1 LKQVVLKSKQEEEE
15 TMPGEIVR
23 QLEERLRQDR
33 TFRHRLLASPV
44 QTLLE
49 YDLTEEEKQ
58 SFIVP
63 NFSWLIEQRLAG
75 VSYPRSEDALAL
87 LWQLGVKALLSLSE
101 EPVPSGL
108 LTRYGF
114 QMQHLPVADFTAPT
128 LSQVKQAVVGIDG
141 FLAQGLPVAVH
152 CGAGLGRTGT
162 VLACYLVSQ
171 GSSARQAIEQVRMKR
186 PGSIETPEQEAVV
199 ELYERERTD

>member
-1 LKQVVLKSKQEEEE
+1 MS
-15 TMPGEIVR
+15 GEIVR
-23 QLEERLRQDR
+23 QLEGRLRQDPA
-33 TFRHRLLASPV
+33 FRHRLLASPV

-58 SFIVP
+58 PFIVP
-63 NFSWLIEQRLAG
+63 NFSWLIERRLAG

-87 LWQLGVKALLSLSE
+87 LWQLGVRALLSLSE

-114 QMQHLPVADFTAPT
+114 QVQHLPVADFTAPT
-128 LSQVKQAVVGIDG
+128 LSQVKQAIVGIDG

-186 PGSIETPEQEAVV
+186 PGSIEIPEQEAVV
-199 ELYERERTD
+199 ELYERQRTD

>member
-1 LKQVVLKSKQEEEE
+1 MS
-15 TMPGEIVR
+15 GEVVR

-33 TFRHRLLASPV
+33 AFRHQLFSSPV
-44 QTLLE
+44 QTLGE
-49 YDLTEEEKQ
+49 YDLTEEEQ
-58 SFIVP
+58 RQFIVP
-63 NFSWLIEQRLAG
+63 NFSWLIENRLAG

-101 EPVPSGL
+101 EPVPTDL

-114 QMQHLPVADFTAPT
+114 QMEHLPVADFTTPT
-128 LSQVKQAVVGIDG
+128 LSQVEQAVASING
-141 FLAQGLPVAVH
+141 FFAQGLPVAVH

-171 GSSARQAIEQVRMKR
+171 GSSAKQAIEQVRTKR
-186 PGSIETPEQEAVV
+186 PGSIETPEQQAVI
-199 ELYERERTD
+199 ELYERHHLG

>member
-1 LKQVVLKSKQEEEE
+1 MS
-15 TMPGEIVR
+15 GEVVR

-33 TFRHRLLASPV
+33 AFRHQLFSSPV
-44 QTLLE
+44 QTLGE
-49 YDLTEEEKQ
+49 YDLTEEEQ
-58 SFIVP
+58 RQFIVP
-63 NFSWLIEQRLAG
+63 NFSWLIENRLAG

-101 EPVPSGL
+101 EPVPTDL

-114 QMQHLPVADFTAPT
+114 QMEHLPVADFTTPT
-128 LSQVKQAVVGIDG
+128 LSQVEQAVASING
-141 FLAQGLPVAVH
+141 FFAQGLPVAVH

-171 GSSARQAIEQVRMKR
+171 GRSAKQAIEQVRTKR
-186 PGSIETPEQEAVV
+186 LGSIRVAGPAH
-199 ELYERERTD
+199 L

>member
-1 LKQVVLKSKQEEEE
+1 
-15 TMPGEIVR
+15 MPGEIVR
-23 QLEERLRQDR
+23 QLEGRLRQDR
-33 TFRHRLLASPV
+33 AFRHRLLASPV

-58 SFIVP
+58 PFIVP
-63 NFSWLIEQRLAG
+63 NFSWLIEHRLAG

-101 EPVPSGL
+101 EPVPFGL

-114 QMQHLPVADFTAPT
+114 QVQHLPVADFTAPT
-128 LSQVKQAVVGIDG
+128 LSQVKQAIVGIDG

-171 GSSARQAIEQVRMKR
+171 GSPARQAIEQVRMKR

-199 ELYERERTD
+199 ELYERQRID